1 MQEYDALTRSD
12 VSLDGDPLV
21 IEVVS
26 DTPQSLS
33 AIQER
38 VGSALPDVATS
49 TQAVFDA
56 DADRFFFVEF
66 PEIDPKG
73 QEREVFAFGRALRMA
88 LDVAEA
94 NPVLPDSLYG
104 AAHVGTESFLSFCE
118 TKRDN
123 SRPYGWHHKR
133 IKTPLAWQHTRGQGS
148 KVAVIDTGYSDHSEL
163 AGVIETN
170 GMWNFVEGNGDARDR
185 FSGGV
190 LKHPGHGTLVTSVV
204 GSRGG
209 ADMNGDTTSPG
220 AITGTAPAAK
230 VLPIRAIKSVI
241 DMTQL
246 RIPAAISHA
255 VNQNADVIVMALG
268 GPVRVSS
275 TEQALRNAVQA
286 GLVIVCAAGN
296 CYPNVVFPAAYA
308 SLEICTAV
316 AALQPDRR
324 PWRKT
329 GRGPEV
335 SFSAYG
341 ENVWGAAKNKATDPN
356 SGIRASQGTT
366 LATSMTGGV
375 AALWVAHHG
384 GRAALLQKAQNAG
397 TTVQAM
403 WLHCAK
409 HGMNKPVVWNGAT
422 DLGAGIINAQA
433 VLDAPLPTGAES
445 PAAPDPNAT
454 PTLNILVSH
463 LAGTDSTA
471 AGEVT
476 PDMADYANEIIW
488 LSYRRG
494 ARKRIAE
501 SDGGAEAMVGEDAP
515 TSGLDT
521 ALSDKPA
528 LSAYLGMG

>member
-1 MQEYDALTRSD
+1 MQEFDALTRTDASPD
-12 VSLDGDPLV
+12 RDPLT

-26 DTPQSLS
+26 ETPQALT
-33 AIQER
+33 AIHER
-38 VGSALPDVATS
+38 VETAMPGVNFTAE
-49 TQAVFDA
+49 AVFNDE
-56 DADRFFFVEF
+56 ADRFFFVEF

-73 QEREVFAFGRALRMA
+73 QEPQVFAFARAFRTA
-88 LDVAEA
+88 LDAAEA

-104 AAHVGTESFLSFCE
+104 AVHVGTESLFSFCE
-118 TKRDN
+118 TPRDDTL
-123 SRPYGWHHKR
+123 SFGWHHPR
-133 IKTPLAWQHTRGQGS
+133 IKTPLAWRHTRGQGS
-148 KVAVIDTGYSDHSEL
+148 KVAVIDTGYSDHNEL
-163 AGVIETN
+163 AGTIETN
-170 GMWNFVEGNGDARDR
+170 GMWNFVEGDGDARDR
-185 FSGGV
+185 FSGGF
-190 LKHPGHGTLVTSVV
+190 LKHPGHGTLVASVV

-209 ADMNGDTTSPG
+209 ADMDGGTTTPG
-220 AITGTAPAAK
+220 AVTGTAPQAK

-241 DMTQL
+241 DMTQR

-255 VNQNADVIVMALG
+255 VSQDADVIVMALG
-268 GPVRVSS
+268 GPTRVSS
-275 TEQALRNAVQA
+275 TEQALRNAVRA

-308 SLEICTAV
+308 AMDICTAV
-316 AALQPDRR
+316 AALQPDKR

-341 ENVWGAAKNKATDPN
+341 ENVWGAAKNKQSDPN
-356 SGIRASQGTT
+356 NGIRASQGTT

-384 GRAALLQKAQNAG
+384 GRAVLLQAAQNAG

-409 HGMNKPVVWNGAT
+409 HGMTKPSEWGGAT
-422 DLGAGIINAQA
+422 NLGAGIIDAQA
-433 VLDAPLPTGAES
+433 VLNAPLPTGAES
-445 PAAPDPNAT
+445 PAVPDPDAT

-463 LAGTDSTA
+463 LAGADSAA

-476 PDMADYANEIIW
+476 AEMADYANEILW

-501 SDGGAEAMVGEDAP
+501 SDGGAEAVLGEDTA
-515 TSGLDT
+515 TSDLES
-521 ALSDKPA
+521 ALSGKPA
-528 LSAYLGMG
+528 LSAHLGLG